1 MEFVIICFAA
11 LAGSALTLF
20 SGFGLGTL
28 MVPVFGIFFPLP
40 LAIQLTAIVHF
51 LNNLFK
57 LILVGKNIDFKI
69 ALRFGLPGIF
79 AAFGGAWLLTQMTEL
94 PALYSWNSD
103 QFEITPVKLV
113 IAVLIIFFSLFDL
126 LPRFNRIEFDKK
138 YLFAGGLL
146 SGFFGGLSGNQGALR
161 SAFLIRSG
169 LSKEA
174 FIATGVFIA
183 CLVDTSRL
191 FMYSDKFIIN
201 DDGSQ
206 QIPLLVAATL
216 SAFAG
221 AYIGNKLV
229 KKMTITFLQQLV
241 GIMLIVFGLL
251 LGIGII

>member
-69 ALRFGLPGIF
+69 ALRFGLPGIV